1 MEGYFSKNQSLKIDL
16 SFKSQL
22 IFPKFLGLKEKSSQK
37 VWIGVFG
44 FPLKNGFCS
53 PKSTFESH
61 ITFVHF
67 HCPKEDPKKRSQND
81 NSKLILSV
89 APRKKIYSSGPFS
102 KAVFLP
108 FSWSDIFLNRKVVY
122 RKGSEKVVLWK
133 VCEITKPRLF
143 QRVYSKTGSA
153 LTGWLRWPKVTWKNT
168 NPSEGMSNSQNQGF
182 SRSLFRSRVCPL
194 RVGFAD
200 RNWPEKHSPL
210 KGYFFSKFLI
220 QKMNT
225 FHKNGFTI
233 FQKSLVLSIRLIFI
247 FGSFDL
253 SLKLTSTT
261 LQTMSYAFKIYLC
274 KKDHTSIHFP
284 LKRDSSK
291 RALQSAIPILKRQVT
306 PLQKGYFLRPF
317 SA

>member
-143 QRVYSKTGSA
+143 QRVYSKTGSVESHLEKYQSFRRYVKFTKSRIFKESIQKQGLP
-153 LTGWLRWPKVTWKNT
+153 LTGWLRWPKLTWKTQSFERIFFFKIPHPKNEYVSQKWIHNFSKIPGFIDKT
-168 NPSEGMSNSQNQGF
+168 HIHFWVFWLIPKAHFNNPSNNE
-182 SRSLFRSRVCPL
+182 L
-194 RVGFAD
+194 RVQNISLQE
-200 RNWPEKHSPL
+200 RS
-210 KGYFFSKFLI
+210 YF
-220 QKMNT
+220 N
-225 FHKNGFTI
+225 
-233 FQKSLVLSIRLIFI
+233 
-247 FGSFDL
+247 
-253 SLKLTSTT
+253 
-261 LQTMSYAFKIYLC
+261 
-274 KKDHTSIHFP
+274 
-284 LKRDSSK
+284 
-291 RALQSAIPILKRQVT
+291 
-306 PLQKGYFLRPF
+306 PF
-317 SA
+317 SFEKGFL

>member
-210 KGYFFSKFLI
+210 KGYFF
-220 QKMNT
+220 
-225 FHKNGFTI
+225 
-233 FQKSLVLSIRLIFI
+233 
-247 FGSFDL
+247 
-253 SLKLTSTT
+253 
-261 LQTMSYAFKIYLC
+261 FKIPYP
-274 KKDHTSIHFP
+274 KNEYVSQKWIHKFSKIPGFIDKTRIHFWVFWLIP
-284 LKRDSSK
+284 KAHFNNPSNNELRVQNIS
-291 RALQSAIPILKRQVT
+291 LQERS
-306 PLQKGYFLRPF
+306 YFNPF
-317 SA
+317 SFEKGFL